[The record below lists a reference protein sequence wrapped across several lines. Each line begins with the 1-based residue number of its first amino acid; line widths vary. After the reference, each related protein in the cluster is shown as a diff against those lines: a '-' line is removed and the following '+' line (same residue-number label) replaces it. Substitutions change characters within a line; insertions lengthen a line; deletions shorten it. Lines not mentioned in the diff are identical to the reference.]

1 MYTGKMTSLEYPS
14 TDKQILL
21 WNSYLNSKRLCP
33 IELLINKKNKNF
45 KNLQKI
51 FKTLALDNIQPKIF
65 INTYIDAKKKNNIEQ
80 FVLSMT
86 NLFMSHKVN
95 KALSEGQ
102 SIKSAR
108 TQTVARILAL
118 SFSNA
123 NKSEDE
129 NFKNMKNTVR
139 TITKDIRI

>member
-1 MYTGKMTSLEYPS
+1 MYTGKMTPLEYPS

-21 WNSYLNSKRLCP
+21 WNSYLNSKRFCP

-45 KNLQKI
+45 NNLQKI

-65 INTYIDAKKKNNIEQ
+65 INTYIDAKKKNNIEH

-139 TITKDIRI
+139 SITKDIRI

>member
-1 MYTGKMTSLEYPS
+1 MTPLEYPS

-21 WNSYLNSKRLCP
+21 WNSYLNSKRFCP

-45 KNLQKI
+45 NNLQKI

-65 INTYIDAKKKNNIEQ
+65 INTYIDAKKKNNIEH

-108 TQTVARILAL
+108 TQTVARILTL
-118 SFSNA
+118 SFSNT

-139 TITKDIRI
+139 SITKDIRI

>member
-1 MYTGKMTSLEYPS
+1 MAPLEYPS

-21 WNSYLNSKRLCP
+21 WNSYLNSKRFCP

-45 KNLQKI
+45 NNLQKI

-65 INTYIDAKKKNNIEQ
+65 INTYIDAKKKNNIEH

-139 TITKDIRI
+139 SITKDIRI

>member
-1 MYTGKMTSLEYPS
+1 MTPLEYPS

-21 WNSYLNSKRLCP
+21 WNSYLNSKRFCP

-45 KNLQKI
+45 NNLQKI

-65 INTYIDAKKKNNIEQ
+65 INTYIDAKKKNNIEH

-139 TITKDIRI
+139 SITKDIRI